1 MRWKPFLG
9 HQAWSWTTLRRGN
22 VFYYVYERF
31 FLFLSRFYVFNVF
44 LNFYLNVFYI
54 YDAFIWLARQC
65 RDLIDCSA
73 ATAMVALSQFSN
85 INSKFPNRLFIL
97 ESRTGVTELDFN
109 SVQVL
114 STNPLY
120 STATSRPSLRGVRCV
135 TVNLSRC
142 LTILPQ
148 ASCKY
153 RNISEI
159 IPHYTERQ
167 ATAFTAL
174 CITHASQSREKL
186 DTTHFTEDCNA

>member
-1 MRWKPFLG
+1 MPWKPFLV
-9 HQAWSWTTLRRGN
+9 HQAWSWTTLTRDN
-22 VFYYVYERF
+22 VFDYVYERF
-31 FLFLSRFYVFNVF
+31 FYFCHVFYVFNVF
-44 LNFYLNVFYI
+44 KIFIWTFFYI

-65 RDLIDCSA
+65 RDLIGCSA
-73 ATAMVALSQFSN
+73 ATALVALSQFSN

-97 ESRTGVTELDFN
+97 ESRTGVIELDFN

-120 STATSRPSLRGVRCV
+120 STANSRPSLRGVRCV

-174 CITHASQSREKL
+174 CITNASQSREKL
-186 DTTHFTEDCNA
+186 DTTHFNEDCNA